1 MRNPNL
7 TLINLKFDS
16 SFPCFAQS
24 PISNVSLLF
33 QCLIFLGSRED
44 EKTRPPSKPN
54 PRRLLCYLKPRLLPP
69 WLQRNSLWRSESST
83 SLYQNHHR
91 LRRQNP
97 KQPLPLR
104 KPYLR
109 RPLPHCL
116 RRIFSRSGGTRMKF
130 EGRKKATR
138 KLSVA
143 CFGKTLAPPC
153 LNSNRVISL
162 SSLLPEVITFF
173 FHS

>member
-1 MRNPNL
+1 MTLPLLASL
-7 TLINLKFDS
+7 T
-16 SFPCFAQS
+16 QS
-24 PISNVSLLF
+24 PLSNVSLLF
-33 QCLIFLGSRED
+33 PMSHLLRLSRRREDASAIETKPAEGSRS
-44 EKTRPPSKPN
+44 T
-54 PRRLLCYLKPRLLPP
+54 
-69 WLQRNSLWRSESST
+69 SLWRSESST
-83 SLYQNHHR
+83 SLYQYRHR
-91 LRRQNP
+91 LCRWNP

-109 RPLPHCL
+109 RPLPRFL

-130 EGRKKATR
+130 EACTKATSG
-138 KLSVA
+138 LSVA

-173 FHS
+173 FHSLLIK